1 MTEEAEKI
9 SAMEPGEEQQ
19 RAIEEYA
26 AEAYRGYAMGGR
38 VGLKDGSKPPK
49 MDRRMFMKIMGG
61 IMSLPVI
68 GRLKKPVKEAIESP
82 VVQKGIT
89 EAESLFFDL
98 VRAVKEKGFFED
110 GLKTYDE
117 IPGLKYTYNDA
128 EVIEDSGT
136 ILARFKTDKGA
147 PAEILYRKPYKDV
160 DPEAGKVY
168 DIPGEFEYEVQEVGR
183 IRPDGDVD
191 IDSEFEIIDSLE
203 NVKKLI
209 KE

>member
-1 MTEEAEKI
+1 
-9 SAMEPGEEQQ
+9 
-19 RAIEEYA
+19 
-26 AEAYRGYAMGGR
+26 
-38 VGLKDGSKPPK
+38 
-49 MDRRMFMKIMGG
+49 MFMKIIGG

-68 GRLKKPVKEAIESP
+68 GRLKKPIKETIESP

-98 VRAVKEKGFFED
+98 VRAVKEKGIMED
-110 GLKTYDE
+110 AMKSYEEL
-117 IPGLKYTYNDA
+117 PGLKYSHKDT
-128 EVIEDSGT
+128 EIIEDSET

-160 DPEAGKVY
+160 DPDAQKIY
-168 DIPGEFEYEVQEVGR
+168 DVPGEFEYEVQEVGR

-203 NVKKLI
+203 NIKKLI